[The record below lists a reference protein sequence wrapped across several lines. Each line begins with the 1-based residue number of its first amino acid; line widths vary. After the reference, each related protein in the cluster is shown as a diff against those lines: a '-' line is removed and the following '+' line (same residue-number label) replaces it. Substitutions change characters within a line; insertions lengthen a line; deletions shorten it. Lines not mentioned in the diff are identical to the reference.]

1 MTGPV
6 IDWDA
11 VRQETLRHLSSL
23 IRIDT
28 SNPPGN
34 ERPAAEY
41 LRQQLDS
48 AGVETTVL
56 EMAPQRSNL
65 VARIRGDNSE
75 GPLLLLTH
83 LDVVPAA
90 GSWSHEPFGGKIV
103 DGFVWGRGAVDMKHI
118 VAASLTAILLAV
130 RLRLPLKRDV
140 IFAAT
145 ADEESAGESGAGWL
159 FRKHRE
165 LVACEVAISEGGDA
179 LRYGG
184 EVYLLIEAAEKGWL
198 TVDLT
203 RRSRPGHSSIPT
215 KENCL
220 LELGRILARLGERRF
235 PHRVTPSA
243 RAFIEGLAER
253 QPEHER
259 QKLRDLL
266 DPARFDD
273 AIASLEV
280 EDNIKRRFEGMLH
293 SHATP
298 TVLMGGESTWAI
310 PGTAQLT
317 LAGRALPGDT
327 LESWLA
333 QLEEI
338 VGPLGEHSSSA
349 FDPGVEMDHK
359 ELFETL
365 RRTVQRHN
373 PEAHVLPTLMPGGGD
388 VRHAAF
394 AGAAAYGF
402 FPLPPDGSPSI
413 WELAHGQDERISL
426 RNTDLCTRYAWDV
439 ICLENDADEWLSPPL
454 GCIDRPPNPSE

>member
-1 MTGPV
+1 MTESV
-6 IDWDA
+6 IDWNA
-11 VRQETLRHLSSL
+11 VRQETLGHLSSL

-34 ERPAAEY
+34 EKPAVDY
-41 LRQQLDS
+41 LREQLDS

-56 EMAPQRSNL
+56 EMDPQRPNL
-65 VARIRGDNSE
+65 VARIRGDSSK

-90 GSWSHEPFGGKIV
+90 GTWSHEPFGGEIV
-103 DGFVWGRGAVDMKHI
+103 DGFVWGRGSVDMKHI
-118 VAASLTAILLAV
+118 VAASLTTLLLAV
-130 RLRLPLKRDV
+130 RMRLPLKRDL

-184 EVYLLIEAAEKGWL
+184 ETYLLIEAAEKGWL

-203 RRSRPGHSSIPT
+203 RRSPSGHSSIPT
-215 KENCL
+215 TENCL
-220 LELGRILARLGERRF
+220 LELGRILARLEKRRF
-235 PHRVTPSA
+235 PHRATPVA
-243 RAFIEGLAER
+243 RALIEGLADR

-259 QKLRDLL
+259 QKTRDLL
-266 DPARFDD
+266 DPSRFAD
-273 AIASLEV
+273 AITSL
-280 EDNIKRRFEGMLH
+280 DADDSIKRRFEGMLH

-298 TVLMGGESTWAI
+298 TLLAGGESTWAI
-310 PGTAQLT
+310 PGTARLT
-317 LAGRALPGDT
+317 LAGRTLPGDT

-338 VGPLGEHSSSA
+338 VGPLGEHSISD
-349 FDPGVEMDHK
+349 FDPGVEIGDG
-359 ELFETL
+359 EFFETL

-373 PEAHVLPTLMPGGGD
+373 PEAHVLPTLMLGGGD

-402 FPLPPDGSPSI
+402 FPLSLDGSPSI

-426 RNTDLCTRYAWDV
+426 RNAELCTRYAWDV
-439 ICLENDADEWLSPPL
+439 LCLENDAEEWLSPPMK
-454 GCIDRPPNPSE
+454 